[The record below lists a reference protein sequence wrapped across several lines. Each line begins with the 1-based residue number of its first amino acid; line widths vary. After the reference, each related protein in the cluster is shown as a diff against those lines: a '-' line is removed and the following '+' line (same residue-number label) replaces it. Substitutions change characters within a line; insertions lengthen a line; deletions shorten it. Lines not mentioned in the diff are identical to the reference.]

1 MLANGSAIHGSLAPS
16 ATAMTG
22 KKTGAGTTDT
32 LCTIRIIG
40 QARDRTQRNSPRAL
54 FRTDVLSLLRH
65 GSLHERYEKDE
76 CQSEHAEQPED
87 IEVGQ

>member
-1 MLANGSAIHGSLAPS
+1 MECHPIGIPS
-16 ATAMTG
+16 RDPSRPIEENLESTHAKA
-22 KKTGAGTTDT
+22 AD
-32 LCTIRIIG
+32 LPSSPIRSG
-40 QARDRTQRNSPRAL
+40 LLRP
-54 FRTDVLSLLRH
+54 DVLSLLRH